1 MSDAKYPRKS
11 GMRSKWKEQRREKYK
26 VCSEN
31 GNTVKGS
38 CITVNTCHL
47 TNVLHLRKEFDSLY
61 NFFHLCNN

>member
-1 MSDAKYPRKS
+1 MERAKT
-11 GMRSKWKEQRREKYK
+11 QEKYK

-38 CITVNTCHL
+38 CITGSTYHL
-47 TNVLHLRKEFDSLY
+47 SNVLHLRKEFDSLY

>member
-1 MSDAKYPRKS
+1 MILSILEVRDEEQMERAKT
-11 GMRSKWKEQRREKYK
+11 GGNIK

-47 TNVLHLRKEFDSLY
+47 D
-61 NFFHLCNN
+61 